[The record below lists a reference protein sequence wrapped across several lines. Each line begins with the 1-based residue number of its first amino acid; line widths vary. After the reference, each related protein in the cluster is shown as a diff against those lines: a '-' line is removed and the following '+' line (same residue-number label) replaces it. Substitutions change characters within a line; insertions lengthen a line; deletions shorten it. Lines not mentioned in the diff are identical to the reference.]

1 MTRLKARY
9 RFWRMKWAKF
19 QMPALLNNKEN
30 DEITDFDHRPYVSGR
45 MTVFTKKKAYAN
57 HKIASFK

>member
-1 MTRLKARY
+1 
-9 RFWRMKWAKF
+9 MKWAKF